1 MAADRRSPPA
11 RRHGNRRPAD
21 DRARRRCR
29 EQGLRRGDL
38 AQVRHVAVI
47 AGTNSETDNP
57 LLHGE
62 ISTLNQFYEIP
73 DRPPTRDL
81 MFLSTHEPCPLCLSA
96 ITWAGFDNFYYFF
109 TYEDSRDAFGIPHDL
124 KILKEVFGV
133 DDGGYR
139 RSNEFWTCLLD
150 PRPRRIRT
158 RAAAH
163 RLARAG
169 PADPRPSMRGSRRSI
184 RSPRATTT
192 FRSTDRSRGHA
203 RFPVSGISVAP
214 ASAAARSPRCRP

>member
-1 MAADRRSPPA
+1 MAATVAPRLLDIMETDVLPMTERGVA
-11 RRHGNRRPAD
+11 AGNKVFGA
-21 DRARRRCR
+21 AL
-29 EQGLRRGDL
+29 LRKSDMSL
-38 AQVRHVAVI
+38 VI
-47 AGTNSETDNP
+47 AGTNSETHNP

-62 ISTLNQFYEIP
+62 ISTLNQFYGMP

-139 RSNEFWTCLLD
+139 RSNEFWTCFSIRDLVESEPEPLRTQLRQQD
-150 PRPRRIRT
+150 QRIRDVY
-158 RAAAH
+158 
-163 RLARAG
+163 AG
-169 PADPRPSMRGSRRSI
+169 L
-184 RSPRATTT
+184 
-192 FRSTDRSRGHA
+192 
-203 RFPVSGISVAP
+203 
-214 ASAAARSPRCRP
+214 SAQYQEFKANNDIPFN